1 LIRRYHEAGVMS
13 GGITSRR
20 QEGPPQGGPLSP
32 LLSKIL
38 LNQLDRELE
47 RLGHRF
53 VRYADDVNI
62 FVRNQRNGEPLRPEN
77 IFQ

>member
-1 LIRRYHEAGVMS
+1 
-13 GGITSRR
+13 
-20 QEGPPQGGPLSP
+20 
-32 LLSKIL
+32 LLSNIL

-47 RLGHRF
+47 PLGHCF

-62 FVRNQRNGEPLRPEN
+62 FVRNQRTGEPLRPEN

>member
-1 LIRRYHEAGVMS
+1 MS

-20 QEGPPQGGPLSP
+20 QEGAPQGGPLSP
-32 LLSKIL
+32 LLSNIL
-38 LNQLDRELE
+38 LNQLGRELE

-53 VRYADDVNI
+53 ERYADDVSI
-62 FVRNQRNGEPLRPEN
+62 FVRNQRAGEPLRPEN

>member
-1 LIRRYHEAGVMS
+1 MS

-20 QEGPPQGGPLSP
+20 HEGAPQGGPLSP
-32 LLSKIL
+32 LLSNIL

-47 RLGHRF
+47 PLGHCF

-62 FVRNQRNGEPLRPEN
+62 FVRNQRTGEPLRPEN